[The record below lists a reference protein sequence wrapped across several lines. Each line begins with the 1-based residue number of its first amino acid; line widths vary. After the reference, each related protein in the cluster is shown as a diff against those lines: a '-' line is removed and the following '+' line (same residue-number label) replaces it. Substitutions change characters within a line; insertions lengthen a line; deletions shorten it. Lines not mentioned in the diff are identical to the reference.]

1 MTRQRQQLGR
11 KGEKQAAQYL
21 RRLNYQILG
30 CNVMSQFG
38 EIDILAQ
45 DKNTLVIVEVKTKT
59 NNEIGNPEDMV
70 DWKKQQKLIR
80 LAQEVNQNFPDFE
93 VRVDVIA
100 IQGKIIR
107 HIINAVEDE
116 R

>member
-11 KGEKQAAQYL
+11 KGERQAAQFL
-21 RRLNYQILG
+21 RRLDYEILG
-30 CNVMSQFG
+30 YNIRSQYG

-45 DKNTLVIVEVKTKT
+45 DQKTLVIVEVKTKT
-59 NNEIGNPEDMV
+59 NSDLGGPEDMV

-80 LAQEVNQNFPDFE
+80 LAQEVNQHFPDFA
-93 VRVDVIA
+93 VRIDVIA
-100 IQGKIIR
+100 IRGKIIS